1 MNDKSIIVDDELV
14 SSDEVSFEKRLADTK
29 MTMLTERLNRANDML
44 GLSNRKSG
52 VTARNGSTDDMVP
65 FTAIKKYA
73 KMFKGTKDNHLWEVH
88 TDNFWN
94 KQMQE
99 VEGLAVTQVAEEM
112 AKESQKSE
120 IVVN

>member
-1 MNDKSIIVDDELV
+1 MDNDSIIVGEDTI
-14 SSDEVSFEKRLADTK
+14 SSDDSFEKRLAETK
-29 MTMLTERLNRANDML
+29 MSMLTERLNRANDML

-52 VTARNGSTDDMVP
+52 VTARHGSTDDMVP

-73 KMFKGTKDNHLWEVH
+73 KMFKGTKDSHLWEVH

-99 VEGLAVTQVAEEM
+99 VEGLAVAQVAEEM
-112 AKESQKSE
+112 AKENQKSD